1 MVLDFKLLK
10 FQKARSTPFSQKT
23 FALVNET
30 EASDRKLTLSV
41 YDSDA
46 AALNKSSHFA
56 TSGSNRRP

>member
-10 FQKARSTPFSQKT
+10 FKKARSTPFSQKT

-30 EASDRKLTLSV
+30 DASDRKLTLSV

-46 AALNKSSHFA
+46 AA
-56 TSGSNRRP
+56 